1 MKNKFVSI
9 LMIAGFSSLISHAQ
23 TTINYLTLSGGDW
36 EASTIKLV
44 EMFEKE
50 HPDIKV
56 NIETLPFRSLFETI
70 EVRMSAKDS
79 SIDLLSVDVPLVASY
94 ANKGYLSALDDY
106 FPNAKEDFISA
117 SYNASLYQNQLYSL
131 PLNTSNQYL
140 YYNLDLIE
148 KRNLEKPIGLE
159 PNGQYKQDD
168 IDRIIKNRWT
178 WNKLIEEA
186 QKANLDENGDGR
198 NELWGFSFDQVDR
211 LYQLQ
216 SIGDSLGT
224 PLIAENGLDV
234 EGYMD
239 SSSWIKAGDFYSDL
253 YYKHKVTPTN
263 ITADSA
269 PELFIAGKIAYYV
282 GGEWNVNRFTQ
293 ENVRFGVAP
302 HPYFENHPVYTPT
315 GSWHVGISNYS
326 KNKEAAAKFID
337 FVTRNEEAVR
347 FWFST
352 QGQLTAYKPLFDYID
367 EDADFETFPKATYRL
382 GTYEA
387 LNTAHPRPSSIYYLV
402 LEDNFASTFGDIRKG
417 SSAKDV
423 IPRAAKRVQR
433 FIDAQ

>member
-1 MKNKFVSI
+1 MKNKFI
-9 LMIAGFSSLISHAQ
+9 PIALMIALSSPVSHAQ

-36 EASTIKLV
+36 EASTLKLV

-56 NIETLPFRSLFETI
+56 NVETLPFRSLFETI
-70 EVRMSAKDS
+70 EVRMSTKDN

-94 ANKGYLSALDDY
+94 ASKGYLSPLDDY
-106 FPNAKEDFISA
+106 FPHAKEDFIAA
-117 SYNASLYQNQLYSL
+117 SYHASLYQNQLYSL

-140 YYNLDLIE
+140 YYNLDLME
-148 KRNLEKPIGLE
+148 KQGLEKPMGLE
-159 PNGQYKQDD
+159 PEGRYKPSD
-168 IDRIIKNRWT
+168 IRRIVDHRWT
-178 WNKLIEEA
+178 WGKLIKEA
-186 QKANLDENGDGR
+186 QKANIDDNGDGR
-198 NELWGFSFDQVDR
+198 NEQWGFSFDQVDR

-216 SIGDSLGT
+216 PLGDALGS

-234 EGYMD
+234 KGYMD
-239 SSSWIKAGDFYSDL
+239 SPAWIKAGDFYRDL
-253 YYKHKVTPTN
+253 YYKYKVTPTN

-282 GGEWNVNRFTQ
+282 GGEWNVNRFNQ
-293 ENVRFGVAP
+293 AGVRFGVAP
-302 HPYFENHPVYTPT
+302 HPYFEGYPIYTST
-315 GSWHVGISNYS
+315 GSWHIDVSRYS
-326 KNKEAAAKFID
+326 QNKDAAAKFID
-337 FVTRNEEAVR
+337 FVTRNEQAVR

-367 EDADFETFPKATYRL
+367 KDTDFEAFPKATYRL

-402 LEDNFASTFGDIRKG
+402 LEDNFASAFGDIRKG
-417 SSAKDV
+417 SAAKDV
-423 IPRAAKRVQR
+423 MPRAAKRIQR